1 MKKAIS
7 ILLSIIILLNLS
19 GCTTKKY
26 NVGTTQEI
34 DGVEITVYKVYEVE
48 YVFYASNK
56 YYSKNGSL
64 IKVFFTVIN
73 TSDEKKEIRRSDFI
87 IKDGIINRK
96 MYTEFSNMPS
106 EIVNLP
112 KNEMFEFYAVFD
124 CKRSF
129 IGNDLQF
136 IWKETPS
143 CAKQKRI
150 WVL

>member
-1 MKKAIS
+1 MKKVIS
-7 ILLSIIILLNLS
+7 LFISVIILLSLS
-19 GCTTKKY
+19 GCTTKQY
-26 NVGTTQEI
+26 NVGTTQKI
-34 DGVEITVYKVYEVE
+34 DGVEITVYNVYEVE
-48 YVFYASNK
+48 YVFYASKK

-64 IKVFFTVIN
+64 IKVFFTVTN
-73 TSDEKKEIRRSDFI
+73 TSDEKREIRRSDFI

-96 MYTEFSNMPS
+96 MYYEFSNMPS